1 MSYCQNCGGLLD
13 EPDMMFCPFC
23 GSSLRKPKCLRCGR
37 ELEKGEQICPSC
49 RTPKGKR
56 APEKR
61 LSETLSAPA
70 SIRGGTMM
78 LKKRKFR

>member
-13 EPDMMFCPFC
+13 EAEMNFCPFC
-23 GSSLRKPKCLRCGR
+23 GSSLHKPKCFRCGR
-37 ELEKGEQICPSC
+37 KLEKGERICPSC

-56 APEKR
+56 APEKL

-70 SIRGGTMM
+70 KMGNNMFFP
-78 LKKRKFR
+78 KKKFK

>member
-13 EPDMMFCPFC
+13 EAEMNFCPFC
-23 GSSLRKPKCLRCGR
+23 GSSLHKTKCFRCGR
-37 ELEKGEQICPSC
+37 ELEKGERICPSC

-56 APEKR
+56 APEKL

-70 SIRGGTMM
+70 N
-78 LKKRKFR
+78 FRRNFPGMKNKIK